1 MPYIASNPDK
11 VCPTDYG
18 YIPDCGAMAALLFEA
33 TGRTP
38 HFVGKPSPEFAR
50 LALERLG
57 ARPEEAAMVG
67 DRLYTDMEMARLAGM
82 TGILLL
88 SGETHPEDLD
98 AAPHQPAFVLENAG
112 ALAQALRGAG
122 PLRREAN

>member
-1 MPYIASNPDK
+1 
-11 VCPTDYG
+11 
-18 YIPDCGAMAALLFEA
+18 
-33 TGRTP
+33 
-38 HFVGKPSPEFAR
+38 
-50 LALERLG
+50 
-57 ARPEEAAMVG
+57 
-67 DRLYTDMEMARLAGM
+67 M